1 MGHLWVSAHRVAPTP
16 TSPQSPEEAEG
27 PWRCPTNPKHT
38 YRRECKEG
46 DGKDGEAGGNGLPH
60 PRLRHLVPVADGGDC
75 DLRAGGQQAAVSP
88 EPQDRRSAQNLRTGG
103 QPRTSGQAVSPEP
116 QDGQSAPEPQDGRS
130 APEPQD
136 GRLSSQRPLHPRP
149 AACKQRP
156 GREPCTD
163 GLGSSEARA
172 PAHRVWS
179 PNLTLQRKQVHGVCT
194 GAWPPCTTPTPC
206 QGGPPPRMP
215 GAPTPGP
222 SSTES
227 LATDGALLPDAS
239 LGTRCFMRP
248 FFWENQMSRL
258 VHGGAAVHPGCVP
271 E

>member
-136 GRLSSQRPLHPRP
+136 GRSAQNLRTGDQPQNLRTGVCPARGPSTRDLLHANRGQGESPAPMGWAAQRP
-149 AACKQRP
+149 
-156 GREPCTD
+156 EPQPI
-163 GLGSSEARA
+163 GS
-172 PAHRVWS
+172 
-179 PNLTLQRKQVHGVCT
+179 
-194 GAWPPCTTPTPC
+194 GAQT
-206 QGGPPPRMP
+206 
-215 GAPTPGP
+215 
-222 SSTES
+222 
-227 LATDGALLPDAS
+227 
-239 LGTRCFMRP
+239 
-248 FFWENQMSRL
+248 
-258 VHGGAAVHPGCVP
+258 
-271 E
+271 